1 MPIVS
6 NFPSGAGGVKTF
18 NGRKGGVKPQAGDY
32 TADMV
37 TFADGQTFQQ
47 KYDAGELTGPD
58 GAPGKDGAPGAPGAT
73 GATGSP
79 GKDGA
84 PGQKGDPGEQGP
96 PGKDGRNGSTFTP
109 SVSSAG
115 DLSWTND
122 GGLPNPGT
130 VNIRGPVGPKGAD
143 GKDGAAGPPGQPPST
158 FPATAIT
165 GTVSVSKGGTGRST
179 LTSGAFL
186 RGNGTGLVT
195 LTSLAALKTELGIGS
210 GVEIVY
216 GTYAGNSRDSVT
228 QTITLGFRPKMVLVF
243 AAGELIQNVSYQY
256 EDYDDVEYGSLYFR
270 RIFDDVTSC
279 VIVDGFTIE
288 AWDGKDPDDVK
299 ITVAEIV
306 ANGFVVGNSDHMD
319 NTETSRYIRD
329 EDRETNLNYLNMDY
343 VYLAVK

>member
-18 NGRKGGVKPQAGDY
+18 NGRKGEVKPQAGDY

-179 LTSGAFL
+179 LTSGSFL

-210 GVEIVY
+210 EIIY

-228 QTITLGFRPKMVLVF
+228 QTITLGFRPKMVMVF
-243 AAGELIQNVSYQY
+243 MAGEWIQSTYYNFK
-256 EDYDDVEYGSLYFR
+256 DHDDVKYDSMYLNRYFEDER
-270 RIFDDVTSC
+270 SC
-279 VIVDGFTIE
+279 VIVDGYPLT
-288 AWDGKDPDDVK
+288 AYDGKAPDEVRM
-299 ITVAEIV
+299 TVAEIIG
-306 ANGFVVGNSDHMD
+306 NGFVVGNSDLMD
-319 NTETSRYIRD
+319 NTETTKVIRD
-329 EDRETNLNYLNMDY
+329 EDREVNLNLLSEDY